1 MRIFE
6 VKNKRIYN
14 NKRVLGENTSESV
27 IKELVGN
34 LDYFYK

>member
-6 VKNKRIYN
+6 VKTKEFITTREF
-14 NKRVLGENTSESV
+14 LGENTLESV